1 MERSIAEGHGAA
13 SDPAAVLGRM
23 TDVRWR
29 AALGLALAA
38 LALIVY
44 VVSNP
49 TRYNF
54 YSHFTWQAAAW
65 LEGEAGIRYPVCSPY
80 YPALECVE
88 FAEAGA
94 PYNDYYRDLLPL
106 HDESGAL
113 TGRALIPFPPLPAVV
128 LLPFVMLWGLATDAQ
143 LLAAIIGAADVAL
156 VWWMLGGLR
165 VRTSIRASATVFF
178 AFGTVFWYTAKL
190 GTTWYFAHVVAVGL
204 TAVALG
210 LALRRDRAAADD
222 AVTEAAGGV
231 VVGPEPLRGF
241 RDLLPH
247 PRALIA
253 SLDRTQFLAG
263 LALGLAAT
271 ARLPV
276 LFGFPFLML
285 VGRGGVVGR
294 TVSAGIG
301 TAIPIAGL
309 VLYNLVTTGHLF
321 HPAYEYLYQLEAYG
335 YPHLNYNPEWSIED
349 VRYIPQNLALMLGGL
364 PTILPDCGP
373 TSVRGLFDM
382 DCPFIVPR
390 DVGTSLLLTSPAYLL
405 AIPAVRA
412 FARDRLVAGATIAVL
427 AIAVLNLMHF
437 SQGWVQF
444 GYRFSNDFAPF
455 ALILVVLGMVRMG
468 VNRWPAILLI
478 GASILVNLWGVIWGN
493 VLGW

>member
-1 MERSIAEGHGAA
+1 MDRSIAEGHGAT
-13 SDPAAVLGRM
+13 SDPAAVLGRL

-54 YSHFTWQAAAW
+54 YAHFTWQAAAW
-65 LEGEAGIRYPVCSPY
+65 LEGEAGIRFPVCSASDASPG
-80 YPALECVE
+80 CVE
-88 FAEAGA
+88 VVGPGA

-106 HDESGAL
+106 EDEAGDP
-113 TGRALIPFPPLPAVV
+113 TGRALIPFPPLPTLV
-128 LLPFVMLWGLATDAQ
+128 LLPFVMVWGLEANAQ
-143 LLAAIIGAADVAL
+143 LLAAIIGAADVGL

-165 VRTSIRASATVFF
+165 VRTAVRASATVFL

-204 TAVALG
+204 TAVAVG

-222 AVTEAAGGV
+222 AATEAVGGAHV
-231 VVGPEPLRGF
+231 VPEDLPRL
-241 RDLLPH
+241 RDLLPR
-247 PRALIA
+247 PRALVA
-253 SLDRTQFLAG
+253 RLDRTQFLAG

-285 VGRGGVVGR
+285 VGRGGFVGR
-294 TVSAGIG
+294 TVSAGLG

-309 VLYNLVTTGHLF
+309 VLYNLFTTGHLF
-321 HPAYEYLYQLEAYG
+321 HPAYEYLYQLEALG

-349 VRYIPQNLALMLGGL
+349 VRYIPQSLALMLGGL
-364 PTILPDCGP
+364 PAILPDCGP
-373 TSVRGLFDM
+373 MSVRGPFDAN
-382 DCPFIVPR
+382 CPFVVPR
-390 DVGTSLLLTSPAYLL
+390 DVGMSLLLTSPAYLL

-412 FARDRLVAGATIAVL
+412 FARDRLVAGALLAVV

-455 ALILVVLGMVRMG
+455 ALLLVVLGIVRMG
-468 VNRWPAILLI
+468 GVRWSSALLI